1 MEKNYSQN
9 WANKYISKI
18 DYSTKNLHR
27 INQDFRKWWKKST
40 KIHKIITISFG
51 FQYLKKKSTH
61 CALDK
66 ILIFPTRLVL
76 SKRSRKVKRV
86 LQQGNCHFPA
96 MEEKKHI
103 NLTLSSFFSF
113 SSLVHQDVNCEG
125 SANSYMNIGIPK
137 CLSQD
142 FKILF
147 MYYLTPWDPICKTA
161 PGTH

>member
-1 MEKNYSQN
+1 M
-9 WANKYISKI
+9 
-18 DYSTKNLHR
+18 
-27 INQDFRKWWKKST
+27 
-40 KIHKIITISFG
+40 
-51 FQYLKKKSTH
+51 
-61 CALDK
+61 DK

-103 NLTLSSFFSF
+103 NLTLSSFYSF

-137 CLSQD
+137 FLGRD
-142 FKILF
+142 FKI
-147 MYYLTPWDPICKTA
+147 YYVCTILDSLRPHMQDSPWHSLRFFQESVRICKYVCTYKQVSFWA
-161 PGTH
+161 